1 MSAELVSV
9 YHLLNEGIYWQEIVW
24 IERKFVEKMN
34 DYNTKQ
40 QQKQETQ
47 QMEWKWSWQDEFL
60 KWLCGYANTDGGI
73 LYIGVNDDG
82 YVVGI
87 KDAKRL
93 LEGLPNK
100 INDKLGIIASI
111 NLHQTNGA
119 ENIRYGNCIPANI
132 SEKLI
137 NQYTCGKLNSKVI
150 ESTDQRYNSIVM
162 MEKENKI
169 WEDSDGT
176 RDYIS
181 IEIIKYP
188 FAISCDGKYY
198 KRSGSTLHELNG
210 FELQNFLLER
220 AGKTWDTVPVP
231 EVSVS
236 DLSKDALEAFRK
248 KAVKSNRMTESEVNV
263 SDELLLRN
271 LKLFD
276 GEYLTRAAILL
287 FHPTPE
293 RYVTGSY
300 IKIGYFSLVGAFGED
315 AELIEDLQYQDV
327 VEGPLL
333 LQTDKAIGL
342 IFTKY
347 FKALVDYEG
356 IQRTET
362 FMLTRGMV
370 RELLLNAV
378 NHKDYATGV
387 PIQVSIYE
395 DRIVIFNMGSWS
407 KRVPADERVYNKHES
422 VPYNPKIADVS
433 FRSGDVEAWGRGFL
447 KIKTECKKINA
458 PLPLIDAENGGVLI
472 SASGCEKYMSMLR
485 YGQYGQVGADGIW
498 RDEENAGKKSGDKKA
513 AIKSG
518 DKKAAIKSG
527 DKKVTKK
534 TQMQYDKILAFME
547 EGKEYGIWDFCEL
560 LNLKESRTKDILK
573 GLSDYIEIIGS
584 NRDRRYRKK

>member
-1 MSAELVSV
+1 MD
-9 YHLLNEGIYWQEIVW
+9 
-24 IERKFVEKMN
+24 KMN
-34 DYNTKQ
+34 AYNKRQ
-40 QQKQETQ
+40 QHNQESQ
-47 QMEWKWSWQDEFL
+47 QIEWKWSWQDEYL
-60 KWLCGYANTDGGI
+60 KWLCGYANTEGGI

-87 KDAKRL
+87 KDSKRM

-100 INDKLGIIASI
+100 IHDKLGIIASI
-111 NLHQTNGA
+111 HIYKANGA
-119 ENIRYGNCIPANI
+119 ENIRYGNRIPRNI

-137 NQYTCGKLNSKVI
+137 NQYACGKLDSERI
-150 ESTDQRYNSIVM
+150 ESTDKRHKPLTLI
-162 MEKENKI
+162 ERENQI
-169 WEDSDGT
+169 WEEADGT
-176 RDYIS
+176 REYIS

-236 DLSKDALEAFRK
+236 DLSKDALEAFRE

-300 IKIGYFSLVGAFGED
+300 IKIGYFALVGAFGEN
-315 AELIEDLQYQDV
+315 AEPIEDLQYQDV

-333 LQTDKAIGL
+333 LQVDKAIDL

-347 FKALVDYEG
+347 FRALVDYEG

-362 FMLTRGMV
+362 YMLTRGMI
-370 RELLLNAV
+370 RELLLNSV

-387 PIQVSIYE
+387 PVQVSIYE

-407 KRVPADERVYNKHES
+407 RRVPTDERVYEKHES
-422 VPYNPKIADVS
+422 VPHNPKIADVS

-447 KIKTECKKINA
+447 KIKAECKKVNA
-458 PLPLIDAENGGVLI
+458 PLPLIDAENGGVSI
-472 SASGCEKYMSMLR
+472 SAYGCEKYISMLR

-498 RDEENAGKKSGDKKA
+498 RNKEKADEKSGDKKA

-534 TQMQYDKILAFME
+534 TQMQYDRILAYME
-547 EGKEYGIWDFCEL
+547 KGKEYGIRDFCEL
-560 LNLKESRTKDILK
+560 LDLKESRTKVILQ
-573 GLSDYIEIIGS
+573 GLSDHIETVGS
-584 NRDRRYRKK
+584 NRDRRYKKK

>member
-1 MSAELVSV
+1 MD
-9 YHLLNEGIYWQEIVW
+9 
-24 IERKFVEKMN
+24 
-34 DYNTKQ
+34 DYKVKQ
-40 QQKQETQ
+40 QQNQESQ
-47 QMEWKWSWQDEFL
+47 QIEWKWSWQDEFL
-60 KWLCGYANTDGGI
+60 KWLCGYANTEGGI

-87 KDAKRL
+87 DDSKRL
-93 LEGLPNK
+93 LESLPNK

-111 NLHQTNGA
+111 NIYKTNGA
-119 ENIRYGNCIPANI
+119 ENVRYGKHIPKSI

-137 NQYTCGKLNSKVI
+137 NQYACGKLNSEMI
-150 ESTDQRYNSIVM
+150 ETTDKRYNSLTAI
-162 MEKENKI
+162 EKENSI
-169 WEDSDGT
+169 WEAEDGT
-176 RDYIS
+176 REYMS

-220 AGKTWDTVPVP
+220 AGRTWDAVPIP
-231 EVSVS
+231 EVGVS

-287 FHPTPE
+287 FHSTPE

-300 IKIGYFSLVGAFGED
+300 IKIGYFSLVGAFGD
-315 AELIEDLQYQDV
+315 NAEPIEDLQYQDV
-327 VEGPLL
+327 VDGPLL
-333 LQTDKAIGL
+333 LQVDKAIEL

-362 FMLTRGMV
+362 YMLTRAMI

-387 PIQVSIYE
+387 PIQVSVYE

-407 KRVPADERVYNKHES
+407 KRVPMDERVYEKHES
-422 VPYNPKIADVS
+422 VPHNPKIADVA
-433 FRSGDVEAWGRGFL
+433 FRSGDVESWGRGFL
-447 KIKTECKKINA
+447 KIKAECRKVNA
-458 PLPLIDAENGGVLI
+458 PLPLIDAENGGVSI
-472 SASGCEKYMSMLR
+472 NASGCEKYMSILR

-498 RDEENAGKKSGDKKA
+498 RSKEDVDRKSGDKKA

-527 DKKVTKK
+527 DKKTTKK
-534 TQMQYDKILAFME
+534 TQMQYDKVLAFME

-560 LNLKESRTKDILK
+560 LGLKESRTKVILQ
-573 GLSDYIEIIGS
+573 GLSDYIEIVGS
-584 NRDRRYRKK
+584 NRDRRYKKK